1 MLCAWHGCIW
11 ACGHT
16 CLPRALHVDTTSDQP
31 CDCKVE
37 SAGEPREICSGSYRS
52 MYGSTCMCR
61 KAAERGGAMLSQ
73 APDSSNR
80 RTLAGV
86 SVLTR
91 SSGGSAPGAEISGKG
106 TLSTTSTLNS
116 SVTGLLPAVFHVRA
130 QECIVTPRCSPTWC

>member
-1 MLCAWHGCIW
+1 
-11 ACGHT
+11 
-16 CLPRALHVDTTSDQP
+16 
-31 CDCKVE
+31 
-37 SAGEPREICSGSYRS
+37 

-91 SSGGSAPGAEISGKG
+91 SSGGQLQVLKSLARELCPLRAPS
-106 TLSTTSTLNS
+106 TPLSQGFCLQFFMCELKN
-116 SVTGLLPAVFHVRA
+116 V
-130 QECIVTPRCSPTWC
+130 